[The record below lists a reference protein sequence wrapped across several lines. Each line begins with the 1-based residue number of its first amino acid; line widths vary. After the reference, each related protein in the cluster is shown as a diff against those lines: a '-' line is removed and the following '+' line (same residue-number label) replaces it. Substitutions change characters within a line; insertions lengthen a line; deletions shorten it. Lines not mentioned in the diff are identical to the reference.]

1 MTIVFED
8 ASSKG
13 SYLRCAIVGPSGAGK
28 TWTALTIASQ
38 FGEPFL
44 IDTERSS
51 ALKYAKHFKFK
62 HANIPGDFNPRNYIA
77 ACHAAIEAGAKV
89 LVVDSLSH
97 AWEGVG
103 GVLEF
108 VDNVA
113 KRQKTANSFQAWREG
128 TPLQN
133 ELVDGLLGLK
143 CHLVCT
149 MRSKMEYAQQ
159 SDGGKTRVVK
169 LGMGAIQRNGIEY
182 EFDVVLEM
190 DLEHDCTVGKTRF
203 PELSGQVFRKP
214 DSKFSKKLYDIVGGN
229 DPNPVVFTSPQTKGD
244 FTSNAPK
251 SDLETRYEA
260 ICKEADTYGID
271 TTPYV
276 ILGND
281 KAVKDEG
288 IRLRTQ
294 ILSAEYLGLVSIASA
309 QGIPY
314 RELLSDDDKTVP
326 RLRKMIQ
333 DLKEELGIEG
343 EHDVPV
349 KA

>member
-1 MTIVFED
+1 MNIVFED

-13 SYLRCAIVGPSGAGK
+13 SYLRCALVGPSGSGK

-38 FGEPFL
+38 FGVPFV

-77 ACHAAIEAGAKV
+77 ACHAAIAAGAKV

-133 ELVDGLLGLK
+133 ELVDGLLALK

-159 SDGGKTRVVK
+159 TDGGKTRVVK

-214 DSKFSKKLYDIVGGN
+214 DEKFSKKLFDIVGGA
-229 DPNPVVFTSPQTKGD
+229 DPNPVAFTSPQTNGKYEN
-244 FTSNAPK
+244 SSK
-251 SDLETRYEA
+251 SDLEMRYEE
-260 ICKEADTYGID
+260 ICKEAATYGIE
-271 TTPYV
+271 TTPFV
-276 ILGND
+276 IMGNE
-281 KAVKDEG
+281 KSIKEEG
-288 IRLRTQ
+288 ARLRVQ
-294 ILSAEYLGLVSIASA
+294 ILSSEYLQLCDLAIAQSV
-309 QGIPY
+309 PY
-314 RELLSDDDKTVP
+314 RELLSDDDKTAP
-326 RLRKMIQ
+326 RLRKMIT
-333 DLKEELGIEG
+333 DLREELGIEG
-343 EHDVPV
+343 AHEVPE

>member
-1 MTIVFED
+1 MNIVFED

-13 SYLRCAIVGPSGAGK
+13 SYLRCALVGPSGSGK

-38 FGEPFL
+38 FGVPFV

-77 ACHAAIEAGAKV
+77 ACHAAIAAGAKV

-133 ELVDGLLGLK
+133 ELVDGLLALK

-214 DSKFSKKLYDIVGGN
+214 DEKFSKKLFDIVGGA
-229 DPNPVVFTSPQTKGD
+229 DPNPVAFTSPQTNGKYEN
-244 FTSNAPK
+244 SSK
-251 SDLETRYEA
+251 SDLEMRYEE
-260 ICKEADTYGID
+260 ICKEAATYGIE
-271 TTPYV
+271 TTPFV
-276 ILGND
+276 IMGNE
-281 KAVKDEG
+281 KSVKEEG
-288 IRLRTQ
+288 ARLRVQ
-294 ILSAEYLGLVSIASA
+294 ILSAEYLGLCDLAIAQSV
-309 QGIPY
+309 PY
-314 RELLSDDDKTVP
+314 RELLSDDDKTAP
-326 RLRKMIQ
+326 RLRKMIT
-333 DLKEELGIEG
+333 DLREELGIEG
-343 EHDVPV
+343 EQVISE

>member
-1 MTIVFED
+1 MNIVFED

-13 SYLRCAIVGPSGAGK
+13 SYLRCAIVGPSGSGK
-28 TWTALTIASQ
+28 TWTALTVASQ
-38 FGEPFL
+38 FGVPFVV
-44 IDTERSS
+44 DTERSS

-77 ACHAAIEAGAKV
+77 ACNAAVDAGAKV

-149 MRSKMEYAQQ
+149 MRSKMEYAQNT
-159 SDGGKTRVVK
+159 DNGKTRVVK

-190 DLEHDCTVGKTRF
+190 DLEHDCAVGKTRF

-214 DSKFSKKLYDIVGGN
+214 DGVFAKKLYDIVGGA
-229 DPNPVVFTSPQTKGD
+229 DPNPVVFTSPQTHG
-244 FTSNAPK
+244 NYENMAK
-251 SDLETRYEA
+251 SDLEKRYEV
-260 ICKEADTYGID
+260 ICKEAESYGIE
-271 TTPYV
+271 TTPFV
-276 ILGND
+276 IMGND
-281 KAVKDEG
+281 KSVKDEAA
-288 IRLRTQ
+288 RLRVQ
-294 ILSAEYLGLVSIASA
+294 ILSSEYLGLCDLAIAQSV
-309 QGIPY
+309 PY
-314 RELLSDDDKTVP
+314 RELLSEDDKTAP
-326 RLRKMIQ
+326 RLRKMIE
-333 DLKEELGIEG
+333 DLREELGIEG
-343 EHDVPV
+343 AHEVPQ

>member
-1 MTIVFED
+1 MNIVFED

-13 SYLRCAIVGPSGAGK
+13 SYLRCALVGPSGSGK

-38 FGEPFL
+38 FGVPFV

-77 ACHAAIEAGAKV
+77 ACHAAIAAGAKV

-133 ELVDGLLGLK
+133 ELVDGLLALK

-214 DSKFSKKLYDIVGGN
+214 DEKFSKKLFDIVGGA
-229 DPNPVVFTSPQTKGD
+229 DPNPVAFTSPQTNGKYEN
-244 FTSNAPK
+244 SSK
-251 SDLETRYEA
+251 SDLEMRYEE
-260 ICKEADTYGID
+260 ICKEAATYGIE
-271 TTPYV
+271 TTPFV
-276 ILGND
+276 IMGNE
-281 KAVKDEG
+281 KSIKEEG
-288 IRLRTQ
+288 ARLRVQ
-294 ILSAEYLGLVSIASA
+294 ILSSEYLQLCDLAIAQSV
-309 QGIPY
+309 PY

>member
-1 MTIVFED
+1 MNIVFED

-13 SYLRCAIVGPSGAGK
+13 SYLRCALVGPSGSGK

-38 FGEPFL
+38 FGVPFV

-77 ACHAAIEAGAKV
+77 ACHAAIAAGAKV

-133 ELVDGLLGLK
+133 ELVDGLLALK

-214 DSKFSKKLYDIVGGN
+214 DAKFSKKLFDIVGGA
-229 DPNPVVFTSPQTKGD
+229 DPNPVAFTSPQTNGKYEN
-244 FTSNAPK
+244 SSK
-251 SDLETRYEA
+251 SDLEMRYEE
-260 ICKEADTYGID
+260 ICKEAATYGIE
-271 TTPYV
+271 TTPFV
-276 ILGND
+276 IMGNE
-281 KAVKDEG
+281 KSVKEEG
-288 IRLRTQ
+288 ARLRVQ
-294 ILSAEYLGLVSIASA
+294 ILSAEYLGLCDLAIAQSV
-309 QGIPY
+309 PY
-314 RELLSDDDKTVP
+314 RELLSDDDKTAP
-326 RLRKMIQ
+326 RLRKMIT
-333 DLKEELGIEG
+333 DLREELGIEG
-343 EHDVPV
+343 EQVISE

>member
-1 MTIVFED
+1 MNIVFED

-13 SYLRCAIVGPSGAGK
+13 SYLRCALVGPSGSGK

-38 FGEPFL
+38 FGVPFV

-77 ACHAAIEAGAKV
+77 ACHAAIAAGAKV

-133 ELVDGLLGLK
+133 ELVDGLLALK

-182 EFDVVLEM
+182 EFDIVLEM

-214 DSKFSKKLYDIVGGN
+214 DEKFSKKLFDIVGGA
-229 DPNPVVFTSPQTKGD
+229 DPNPVAFTSPQTNGKYEN
-244 FTSNAPK
+244 SSK
-251 SDLETRYEA
+251 SDLEMRYEE
-260 ICKEADTYGID
+260 ICKEAATYGIE
-271 TTPYV
+271 TTPFV
-276 ILGND
+276 IMGNE
-281 KAVKDEG
+281 KSVKEEG
-288 IRLRTQ
+288 ARLRVQ
-294 ILSAEYLGLVSIASA
+294 ILSAEYLGLCDLAIAQSV
-309 QGIPY
+309 PY
-314 RELLSDDDKTVP
+314 RELLSDDDKTAP
-326 RLRKMIQ
+326 RLRKMIT
-333 DLKEELGIEG
+333 DLREELGIEG
-343 EHDVPV
+343 EQVISE

>member
-1 MTIVFED
+1 MNIVFED

-38 FGEPFL
+38 FGEPFVV
-44 IDTERSS
+44 DTERSS

-77 ACHAAIEAGAKV
+77 ACHAAIAAGAKV
-89 LVVDSLSH
+89 LIVDSLSH

-133 ELVDGLLGLK
+133 ELVDGLLALK

-149 MRSKMEYAQQ
+149 MRSKMEYAQNT
-159 SDGGKTRVVK
+159 DGGKTRVVK

-214 DSKFSKKLYDIVGGN
+214 DDKFAKKLYDIVGGS
-229 DPNPVVFTSPQTKGD
+229 DPNPVVFTSPQTNGNYEN
-244 FTSNAPK
+244 SSK
-251 SDLETRYEA
+251 SDLEKRYEA
-260 ICKEADTYGID
+260 ICVEAATYGIE
-271 TTPYV
+271 TTPY
-276 ILGND
+276 IIMGNE
-281 KAVKDEG
+281 KSVKDEG
-288 IRLRTQ
+288 ARLRVE
-294 ILSAEYLGLVSIASA
+294 ILSAQYMALCDMAIA
-309 QGIPY
+309 QGVPY
-314 RELLSDDDKTVP
+314 RELLSDDDKTSP
-326 RLRKMIQ
+326 RLRKMII
-333 DLKEELGIEG
+333 DLREELGIEEG
-343 EHDVPV
+343 NEVSE

>member
-1 MTIVFED
+1 MNIVFED

-13 SYLRCAIVGPSGAGK
+13 SYLRCALVGPSGSGK

-38 FGEPFL
+38 FGVPFV

-77 ACHAAIEAGAKV
+77 ACHAAIASGAKV

-133 ELVDGLLGLK
+133 ELVDGLLALK

-214 DSKFSKKLYDIVGGN
+214 DEKFSKKLFDIVGGA
-229 DPNPVVFTSPQTKGD
+229 DPNPVAFTSPQTNGKYEN
-244 FTSNAPK
+244 SSK
-251 SDLETRYEA
+251 SDLEMRYEE
-260 ICKEADTYGID
+260 ICKEAATYGIE
-271 TTPYV
+271 TTPFV
-276 ILGND
+276 IMGNE
-281 KAVKDEG
+281 KSIKEEG
-288 IRLRTQ
+288 ARLRVQ
-294 ILSAEYLGLVSIASA
+294 ILSAEYLGLCDLAIAQSV
-309 QGIPY
+309 PY
-314 RELLSDDDKTVP
+314 RELLSDDDKTAP
-326 RLRKMIQ
+326 RLRKMIT
-333 DLKEELGIEG
+333 DLREELGIEG
-343 EHDVPV
+343 EQVISE

>member
-1 MTIVFED
+1 MNIVFED

-13 SYLRCAIVGPSGAGK
+13 SYLRCALVGPSGSGK

-38 FGEPFL
+38 FGVPFV

-77 ACHAAIEAGAKV
+77 ACHAAIAAGAKV

-108 VDNVA
+108 VDNVS

-133 ELVDGLLGLK
+133 ELVDGLLSLK

-214 DSKFSKKLYDIVGGN
+214 DEKFAKKLFDIVGGA
-229 DPNPVVFTSPQTKGD
+229 DPNPVAFTSPQTNGKYEN
-244 FTSNAPK
+244 SSK
-251 SDLETRYEA
+251 SVLEMLYEE
-260 ICKEADTYGID
+260 ICKEAATYGIE
-271 TTPYV
+271 TTPFV
-276 ILGND
+276 IMGNE
-281 KAVKDEG
+281 KSVKEEG
-288 IRLRTQ
+288 ARLRVQ
-294 ILSAEYLGLVSIASA
+294 ILSAEYLGLCDLAIAQSV
-309 QGIPY
+309 PY
-314 RELLSDDDKTVP
+314 RELLSDDDKTAP
-326 RLRKMIQ
+326 RLRKMIT
-333 DLKEELGIEG
+333 DLREELGIEG
-343 EHDVPV
+343 EQVISE

>member
-1 MTIVFED
+1 MNIVFED

-38 FGEPFL
+38 FGEPFV

-77 ACHAAIEAGAKV
+77 ACHAAIAAGAKV

-214 DSKFSKKLYDIVGGN
+214 DEKFSKKLFDIVGGA
-229 DPNPVVFTSPQTKGD
+229 DPNPVAFTSPQTNGKYEN
-244 FTSNAPK
+244 SSK
-251 SDLETRYEA
+251 SDLEMRYEE
-260 ICKEADTYGID
+260 ICKEAATYGIE
-271 TTPYV
+271 TTPFV
-276 ILGND
+276 IMGNE
-281 KAVKDEG
+281 KSIKEEG
-288 IRLRTQ
+288 ARLRVQ
-294 ILSAEYLGLVSIASA
+294 ILSSEYLQLCDLAIAQSV
-309 QGIPY
+309 PY
-314 RELLSDDDKTVP
+314 RELLSDDDKTAP
-326 RLRKMIQ
+326 RLRKMIT
-333 DLKEELGIEG
+333 DLREELGIEG
-343 EHDVPV
+343 EQVISE

>member
-1 MTIVFED
+1 MNIVFED

-13 SYLRCAIVGPSGAGK
+13 SYLRCALVGPSGSGK

-38 FGEPFL
+38 FGVPFV

-77 ACHAAIEAGAKV
+77 ACHAAIAAGAKV

-133 ELVDGLLGLK
+133 ELVDGLLALK

-182 EFDVVLEM
+182 EFDIVLEM

-214 DSKFSKKLYDIVGGN
+214 DEKFSKKLFDIVGGA
-229 DPNPVVFTSPQTKGD
+229 DPNPVAFTSPQTNGKYEN
-244 FTSNAPK
+244 SSK
-251 SDLETRYEA
+251 SDLEMRYEE
-260 ICKEADTYGID
+260 ICKEAATYGIE
-271 TTPYV
+271 TTPFV
-276 ILGND
+276 IMGNE
-281 KAVKDEG
+281 KSIKEEG
-288 IRLRTQ
+288 ARLRVQ
-294 ILSAEYLGLVSIASA
+294 ILSAEYLGLCDLAIAQSV
-309 QGIPY
+309 PY
-314 RELLSDDDKTVP
+314 RELLSDDDKTAP
-326 RLRKMIQ
+326 RLRKMIT
-333 DLKEELGIEG
+333 DLREELGIEG
-343 EHDVPV
+343 EQVISE

>member
-1 MTIVFED
+1 MNIVFED

-13 SYLRCAIVGPSGAGK
+13 SYLRCAIVGPSGSGK
-28 TWTALTIASQ
+28 TWTALTVASQ
-38 FGEPFL
+38 FGVPFVV
-44 IDTERSS
+44 DTERSS

-77 ACHAAIEAGAKV
+77 ACNAAVDAGAKV

-149 MRSKMEYAQQ
+149 MRSKMEYAQNT
-159 SDGGKTRVVK
+159 DNGKTRVVK

-214 DSKFSKKLYDIVGGN
+214 DGVFSKKLYDIVGGA
-229 DPNPVVFTSPQTKGD
+229 DPNPVVFTSPQTNG
-244 FTSNAPK
+244 NYENGAK
-251 SDLETRYEA
+251 SDLEKRYEV
-260 ICKEADTYGID
+260 ICKEAETYGIE
-271 TTPYV
+271 TTPFV
-276 ILGND
+276 ILGNE
-281 KAVKDEG
+281 KSVKDEAA
-288 IRLRTQ
+288 RLRVQ
-294 ILSAEYLGLVSIASA
+294 ILSSEYLQLCDLAIAQSV
-309 QGIPY
+309 PY
-314 RELLSDDDKTVP
+314 RELLSEDDKTAP
-326 RLRKMIQ
+326 RLRKMIES
-333 DLKEELGIEG
+333 LREELGIEG
-343 EHDVPV
+343 AHEVPE

>member
-1 MTIVFED
+1 MNIVFED

-13 SYLRCAIVGPSGAGK
+13 SYLRCAIVGPSGSGK
-28 TWTALTIASQ
+28 TWTALTVASQ
-38 FGEPFL
+38 FGVPFVV
-44 IDTERSS
+44 DTERSS

-77 ACHAAIEAGAKV
+77 ACNAAVDAGAKV

-149 MRSKMEYAQQ
+149 MRSKMEYAQNT
-159 SDGGKTRVVK
+159 DNGKTRVVK

-214 DSKFSKKLYDIVGGN
+214 DGVFGKKLYDIVGGA
-229 DPNPVVFTSPQTKGD
+229 DPNPVVFTSPQTNG
-244 FTSNAPK
+244 NYENMAK
-251 SDLETRYEA
+251 SDLEKRYEV
-260 ICKEADTYGID
+260 ICKEAETYGIE
-271 TTPYV
+271 TTPFV
-276 ILGND
+276 ILGNE
-281 KAVKDEG
+281 KSVKEEAA
-288 IRLRTQ
+288 RLRVQ
-294 ILSAEYLGLVSIASA
+294 ILSSEYLQLCDLAIAQSV
-309 QGIPY
+309 PY
-314 RELLSDDDKTVP
+314 RELLSEDDKTAP
-326 RLRKMIQ
+326 RLRKMIEG
-333 DLKEELGIEG
+333 LREELGIEG
-343 EHDVPV
+343 AHEVPE

>member
-1 MTIVFED
+1 MNIVFED

-13 SYLRCAIVGPSGAGK
+13 SYLRCALVGPSGSGK

-38 FGEPFL
+38 FGVPFV

-133 ELVDGLLGLK
+133 ELVDGLLALK

-159 SDGGKTRVVK
+159 NDGGKTRVVK

-214 DSKFSKKLYDIVGGN
+214 DAKFSKKLFDIVGGA
-229 DPNPVVFTSPQTKGD
+229 DPNPVAFTSPQTNGKYEN
-244 FTSNAPK
+244 SSK
-251 SDLETRYEA
+251 SDLEMRYEE
-260 ICKEADTYGID
+260 ICKEAETYGIE
-271 TTPYV
+271 TTPFV
-276 ILGND
+276 IMGNE
-281 KAVKDEG
+281 KSVKEEG
-288 IRLRTQ
+288 ARLRVQ
-294 ILSAEYLGLVSIASA
+294 ILSAEYLGLCDLAIAQSV
-309 QGIPY
+309 PY
-314 RELLSDDDKTVP
+314 RELLSDDDKTAP
-326 RLRKMIQ
+326 RLRKMIS
-333 DLKEELGIEG
+333 DLREELGIEG
-343 EHDVPV
+343 EQVISE

>member
-1 MTIVFED
+1 MNIVFED

-13 SYLRCAIVGPSGAGK
+13 SYLRCALVGPSGSGK

-38 FGEPFL
+38 FGVPFV

-77 ACHAAIEAGAKV
+77 ACHAAIAAGAKV

-133 ELVDGLLGLK
+133 ELVDGLLALK

-214 DSKFSKKLYDIVGGN
+214 DEKFSKKLFDIVGGA
-229 DPNPVVFTSPQTKGD
+229 DPNPVAFTSPQTNGKYEN
-244 FTSNAPK
+244 SSK
-251 SDLETRYEA
+251 SDLEMRYEE
-260 ICKEADTYGID
+260 ICKEAATYGIE
-271 TTPYV
+271 TTPFV
-276 ILGND
+276 IMGNE
-281 KAVKDEG
+281 KSVKEEG
-288 IRLRTQ
+288 ARLRVQ
-294 ILSAEYLGLVSIASA
+294 ILSSEYLQLCDLAIAQSV
-309 QGIPY
+309 PY
-314 RELLSDDDKTVP
+314 RELLSDDDKTAP
-326 RLRKMIQ
+326 RLRKMIT
-333 DLKEELGIEG
+333 DLREELGIEG
-343 EHDVPV
+343 EQVISE

>member
-1 MTIVFED
+1 MNIVFED
-8 ASSKG
+8 AGSKG

-38 FGEPFL
+38 FGVPFV

-77 ACHAAIEAGAKV
+77 ACHAAIAAGAKV

-133 ELVDGLLGLK
+133 ELVDGLLALK

-214 DSKFSKKLYDIVGGN
+214 DEKFSKKLFDIVGGA
-229 DPNPVVFTSPQTKGD
+229 DPNPVAFTSPQTNGKYEN
-244 FTSNAPK
+244 SSK
-251 SDLETRYEA
+251 SDLEMRYEE
-260 ICKEADTYGID
+260 ICKEAATYGIE
-271 TTPYV
+271 TTPFV
-276 ILGND
+276 IMGNE
-281 KAVKDEG
+281 KSIKEEG
-288 IRLRTQ
+288 ARLRVQ
-294 ILSAEYLGLVSIASA
+294 ILSSEYLQLCDLAIAQSV
-309 QGIPY
+309 PY
-314 RELLSDDDKTVP
+314 RELLSDDDKTAP
-326 RLRKMIQ
+326 RLRKMIT
-333 DLKEELGIEG
+333 DLREELGIEG
-343 EHDVPV
+343 EQVISE